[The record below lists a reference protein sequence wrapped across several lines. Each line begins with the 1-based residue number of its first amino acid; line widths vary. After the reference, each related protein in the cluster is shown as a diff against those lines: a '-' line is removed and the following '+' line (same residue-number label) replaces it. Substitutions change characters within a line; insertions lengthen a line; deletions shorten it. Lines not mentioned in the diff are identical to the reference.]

1 MRFAYHACMCPV
13 DQYLPLAREAEALG
27 FQGFTLPDS
36 ICYPKIA
43 DTKYPYNADGSRNF
57 LDGMPFVE
65 PFSAIPAMAAV
76 TSKLRFTTSVVKLA
90 IRNPVFVAKQ
100 LTTIN
105 AMFDNRFVFGVGLS
119 PWIED
124 FEICG
129 ERWEGRGP
137 RMDEMIEIIRG
148 FHSGEY
154 FGFKGKYYDIPECK
168 MCPVPT
174 QQTPILIGGHAEAAL
189 KRAAKIGD
197 GWVHAGG
204 DIKSLTPLIDSL
216 NKLRKEYGRD
226 HLPFEIHAITAD
238 AYSVDGVK
246 RLRDLGV
253 TECIIGFRDAYAG
266 GPDNKTLEQKYGEMR
281 WFADNIIAKC

>member
-27 FQGFTLPDS
+27 FHGFTLPDS
-36 ICYPKIA
+36 ICYPQIA
-43 DTKYPYNADGSRNF
+43 DTKYPYNADGSRSF

-100 LTTIN
+100 VTTIN
-105 AMFDNRFVFGVGLS
+105 AMFDNRFAFGVGLS

-148 FHSGEY
+148 FHSGDY
-154 FGFKGKYYDIPECK
+154 FGFKGKYYDIAESK

-174 QQTPILIGGHAEAAL
+174 KPTPILIGGHAEAAL
-189 KRAAKIGD
+189 KRAARIGD

-204 DIKSLTPLIDSL
+204 DIQSLKPLVDNL

-246 RLRDLGV
+246 KLGDLGV

-266 GPDNKTLEQKYGEMR
+266 GPDTKTLEQKYGEMR